1 MDVFQKQ
8 IDLLQHGSIGWP
20 IGSLCLLF
28 SCIPNSSWH
37 QLIPRMCYRQLKF
50 PDLTVKLIGSSVRFR
65 NTTDAGQS
73 LNHAKSLLEF
83 RVILYD
89 DCCLFVYC
97 LRWLILNCMLCIH
110 THINK
115 RSNI

>member
-1 MDVFQKQ
+1 MA
-8 IDLLQHGSIGWP
+8 ST
-20 IGSLCLLF
+20 
-28 SCIPNSSWH
+28 H

-89 DCCLFVYC
+89 DCCFFVYC
-97 LRWLILNCMLCIH
+97 LRWLMFHLNCMLCIL
-110 THINK
+110 TYINK